1 MSRRR
6 EEPLVPEIDAF
17 VHEPARLRLLTF
29 LSVLSRADFSYL
41 SEHSGLSDG
50 NLSTQMTKLAEA
62 GYVEIDK
69 SFVSNKP
76 RTVYAL
82 TEAGREALR
91 AYKRDVLP
99 IVEALPD

>member
-1 MSRRR
+1 MSKRDKQ
-6 EEPLVPEIDAF
+6 PLVPEFDAF
-17 VHEPARLRLLTF
+17 IHEPARLRLLTF

-41 SEHSGLSDG
+41 AEHSGLSDG

-69 SFVSNKP
+69 SFVANRP

-82 TEAGREALR
+82 TDSGREALG
-91 AYKRDVLP
+91 AYKRDVMP
-99 IVEALPD
+99 ILEALPD